1 LEPLRLRD
9 PAAARELIASTW
21 QQESAK
27 ARAAFLG
34 KFAVNISSEDEPFL
48 NEALQDRSGDVRRV
62 ARRVL
67 SRLPGSEFCLRI
79 TKLMAEVLTF
89 KKPLLGRA
97 RIEVSIPDDPL
108 NWLQHHGI
116 EIDNPPKDNLA
127 KSLGPKGWTLKEL
140 VGLTPVRHWN
150 DVWHKSSAEIV
161 NAAFESEWATA
172 FSEGFVLALNRDRDA
187 DWIEALI
194 SHRLDAAKATVTY
207 ASPVELAAYLPTP
220 RLEALL
226 MTLMPAASKGLNDT
240 YPALQFLLVHRSP
253 WSDQL
258 SRVVVNS
265 IKQRIPRIRKDETV
279 DWQTRAALTQFAR
292 YISPALYDELVREWP
307 MEAENWSSWS
317 KAVDRF
323 HTLLA
328 FRRDMH
334 LAISKK
340 EPNK

>member
-1 LEPLRLRD
+1 
-9 PAAARELIASTW
+9 
-21 QQESAK
+21 
-27 ARAAFLG
+27 
-34 KFAVNISSEDEPFL
+34 
-48 NEALQDRSGDVRRV
+48 
-62 ARRVL
+62 
-67 SRLPGSEFCLRI
+67 
-79 TKLMAEVLTF
+79 VLTF

-127 KSLGPKGWTLKEL
+127 RSLGPKGWTLKEL
-140 VGLTPVRHWN
+140 IGLTPVRHWK
-150 DVWHKSSAEIV
+150 DVWQKSPAEIV

-194 SHRLDAAKATVTY
+194 SHRLDEAKATVTY

-226 MTLMPAASKGLNDT
+226 MTLMQAASKGLNDT
-240 YPALQFLLVHRSP
+240 YPALQFLLVHRTR

-292 YISPALYDELVREWP
+292 YISPALYDELVRDWP
-307 MEAENWSSWS
+307 MESENWSSWS

-323 HTLLA
+323 QSLLA
-328 FRRDMH
+328 FRRDLH